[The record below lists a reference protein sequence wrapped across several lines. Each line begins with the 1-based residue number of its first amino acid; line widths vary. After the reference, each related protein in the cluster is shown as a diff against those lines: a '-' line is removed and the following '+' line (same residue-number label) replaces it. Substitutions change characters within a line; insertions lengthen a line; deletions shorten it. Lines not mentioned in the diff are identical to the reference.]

1 MASSVPLLVL
11 PGDPISYPLQQPNQP
26 ATTAKLSLGLQVLE
40 TPTNKPNNTLI
51 TATQAGLLTTDPKR
65 NALTLHTFPQRRYIP
80 SPNDLLIAQ
89 IHHSSVDYFHCTITP
104 HTPHALLGQLA
115 FEGATR
121 KTRPLLKH
129 GDLVYARVLST
140 GVGNTSGEVE
150 LTCVNPA
157 TGKAEPG
164 GLGPLVGGMLFDI
177 SSGFAGRLMM
187 RGGSEGGSGVV
198 VLEEL
203 GSKLESQG
211 GFEVAVGRNGKV
223 WVDCSASRQGDGG
236 DADSAKAVKITVA
249 VGRCLKETDE
259 KGLGVAEQRKLA
271 GSVLREMGLGS

>member
-1 MASSVPLLVL
+1 MTSSSPLFVL
-11 PGDPISYPLQQPNQP
+11 PGDPISYPLQHPSQS
-26 ATTAKLSLGLQVLE
+26 TTTKLSSGLRLLE
-40 TPTNKPNNTLI
+40 TPANKNNTSLI

-65 NALTLHTFPQRRYIP
+65 NTLTLHTFPRRRYIP

-89 IHHSSVDYFHCTITP
+89 IHHSSADYFHCIITP
-104 HTPHALLGQLA
+104 HTPHAFLGQLA

-140 GVGNTSGEVE
+140 GVGNAGGEVE

-157 TGKAEPG
+157 TGKSGPE
-164 GLGPLVGGMLFDI
+164 GLGPLVGGMLFDV
-177 SSGFAGRLMM
+177 STGFAERLMM

-203 GSKLESQG
+203 GRKLESQG
-211 GFEVAVGRNGKV
+211 GFEVAVGKNGRV
-223 WVDCSASRQGDGG
+223 WVDCSAARKGGGG
-236 DADSAKAVKITVA
+236 DADTAKAVKTTVA
-249 VGRCLKETDE
+249 VGRCLRETDE
-259 KGLGVAEQRKLA
+259 KDLGLAEQRKLI
-271 GSVLREMGLGS
+271 GRVLREVGLGS